1 MELGKQ
7 KCFVVLG
14 VTQQYLSEH
23 VLPYKRGLQH
33 QDVQVLMLEIMD
45 STRGDLIEEKL
56 SKLADTVGCPIQIV
70 ADHGSDI
77 EKGIKLYNQKY
88 PSIIYTYDVTQRKV
102 CGEGFLPQNFSRHGM
117 ALILKH
123 ELATSER
130 YQSFTERCNLC
141 RNQLQQTELS
151 FLSPPSQRSQC
162 RFFNVE
168 KLIEWV
174 QKTWN
179 YSINAIANQV
189 PNLEP
194 KVLEQKLKDKLGW
207 LNEYQE
213 EIQVWSEM
221 VEMTRSLET
230 YLKTNGIN
238 Q

>member
-1 MELGKQ
+1 MGAEESETSIPSFISIKNWLERVGLYELQREKEYRDDWIFIVDLTMELGKQ
-7 KCFVVLG
+7 KCLVVLG
-14 VTQQYLSEH
+14 VTQQYFYEH
-23 VLPYKRGLQH
+23 VLPNKRGLQH

-56 SKLADTVGCPIQIV
+56 TELTYTVGCPVQIV

-88 PSIIYTYDVTQRKV
+88 PSIIYTYNVT
-102 CGEGFLPQNFSRHGM
+102 HGM

-168 KLIEWV
+168 KF
-174 QKTWN
+174 
-179 YSINAIANQV
+179 
-189 PNLEP
+189 P
-194 KVLEQKLKDKLGW
+194 
-207 LNEYQE
+207 
-213 EIQVWSEM
+213 
-221 VEMTRSLET
+221 
-230 YLKTNGIN
+230 
-238 Q
+238 